1 MNAVIREITM
11 EERSGLSITSLT
23 GRLFSNDSIIRIPEL
38 KLQTPHSEIDLSAQT
53 YWELVNIPTT
63 GRLSASFNAHI
74 GKEDVML
81 FAGGLPQT
89 FKEAYPFR
97 PLVIRAGTD
106 GNLKEMQISRF
117 TVDLP
122 GAFSLKGGGI
132 LENLTD
138 SLTRSGT
145 IGLDMVTRNL
155 NFLTGL
161 TGVTPDGSLVIPD
174 SMSLKMKME
183 MNGPQYKAKLD
194 LKEGKGSMNVNAALN
209 SSTEV
214 YTADLKINDLQL
226 HHFLPKDSIY
236 ELSLSAD
243 AKGRGLDVMSFHS
256 LANLNL
262 SLDQLHYAR
271 YHLSNVHLTGNLKR
285 CFGNGSAYQ

>member
-1 MNAVIREITM
+1 
-11 EERSGLSITSLT
+11 
-23 GRLFSNDSIIRIPEL
+23 
-38 KLQTPHSEIDLSAQT
+38 
-53 YWELVNIPTT
+53 
-63 GRLSASFNAHI
+63 
-74 GKEDVML
+74 ML

-214 YTADLKINDLQL
+214 YTADLKIND
-226 HHFLPKDSIY
+226 HATTSFSP
-236 ELSLSAD
+236 E
-243 AKGRGLDVMSFHS
+243 RLD
-256 LANLNL
+256 L
-262 SLDQLHYAR
+262 
-271 YHLSNVHLTGNLKR
+271 
-285 CFGNGSAYQ
+285 

>member
-1 MNAVIREITM
+1 
-11 EERSGLSITSLT
+11 
-23 GRLFSNDSIIRIPEL
+23 
-38 KLQTPHSEIDLSAQT
+38 
-53 YWELVNIPTT
+53 
-63 GRLSASFNAHI
+63 
-74 GKEDVML
+74 
-81 FAGGLPQT
+81 
-89 FKEAYPFR
+89 
-97 PLVIRAGTD
+97 
-106 GNLKEMQISRF
+106 
-117 TVDLP
+117 
-122 GAFSLKGGGI
+122 
-132 LENLTD
+132 
-138 SLTRSGT
+138 
-145 IGLDMVTRNL
+145 
-155 NFLTGL
+155 
-161 TGVTPDGSLVIPD
+161 
-174 SMSLKMKME
+174 MSLKMKME

-262 SLDQLHYAR
+262 FGPASLR
-271 YHLSNVHLTGNLKR
+271 PLSSFECSFDGKSQR

>member
-63 GRLSASFNAHI
+63 GRLSASFNAYI

-132 LENLTD
+132 LET
-138 SLTRSGT
+138 
-145 IGLDMVTRNL
+145 
-155 NFLTGL
+155 
-161 TGVTPDGSLVIPD
+161 
-174 SMSLKMKME
+174 
-183 MNGPQYKAKLD
+183 
-194 LKEGKGSMNVNAALN
+194 
-209 SSTEV
+209 
-214 YTADLKINDLQL
+214 
-226 HHFLPKDSIY
+226 
-236 ELSLSAD
+236 
-243 AKGRGLDVMSFHS
+243 
-256 LANLNL
+256 
-262 SLDQLHYAR
+262 
-271 YHLSNVHLTGNLKR
+271 
-285 CFGNGSAYQ
+285 